1 MNDDSLKRGFVR
13 GVAWSGSARWAAQLI
28 TWLST
33 LFVARLLSPDDYGL
47 VGMATVVFGAI
58 TVFVDFGVT
67 LTVVTL
73 RHLTPAQVA
82 QLNGLAALLGLA
94 GFLAAAA
101 LAPAA
106 AWFFGRP
113 ELTFVLMALA
123 TAFLMIGPRQ
133 VPMALLQRDMRFRA
147 FAAIEATQALVAA
160 AVTFA
165 AALGG
170 AGFWAL
176 VAGVVAGQAAA
187 TVFALGTVRSAMKWP
202 RPAELG
208 EALQFTRHQLTGSLA
223 WYAYSNADFAVAGRL
238 LGAREL
244 GIYTIAWTFARIVPE
259 RLAHLVTRVTPAF
272 FAPLR
277 DDRAALCR
285 WIYALTEAL
294 TVLTFPLLVGL
305 ALTAPDAV
313 PLLVGQQWTA
323 AVLPLQLLA
332 LYSMWDV
339 VAQLLS
345 RGLTAVGDTR
355 FVARLGVALA
365 VVMPPA
371 FIVGSL
377 WGPAG
382 IAAAW
387 VLVNP
392 AVRSVIV
399 YRARRS
405 LGLSARRWIVA
416 MQPAVTST
424 ALMAAAVV
432 SIGAAA
438 AEYPPLVRLLA
449 QIAGG
454 GAVFA
459 LGIALLHRERLL
471 VWRDVARRLRSG
483 YAAGRSAAEAAA

>member
-28 TWLST
+28 TWVST

-47 VGMATVVFGAI
+47 VGMATVVFGAVN
-58 TVFVDFGVT
+58 VFVDFGVT
-67 LTVVTL
+67 LTVITL
-73 RHLTPAQVA
+73 RHLTPAQIA

-101 LAPAA
+101 LGPVA

-123 TAFLMIGPRQ
+123 TTFLMLGPRQ

-147 FAAIEATQALVAA
+147 FAAIEATQALGAA

-165 AALGG
+165 AAFSG

-176 VAGVVAGQAAA
+176 IAGIVAGQGAA
-187 TVFALGTVRSAMKWP
+187 TVLALATGRHAMKWP

-208 EALQFTRHQLTGSLA
+208 DALQFTRHQLTGSLA

-238 LGAREL
+238 LGARDL

-259 RLAHLVTRVTPAF
+259 RLAHLVTRLTPAF
-272 FAPLR
+272 FAPLQ
-277 DDRAALCR
+277 DDRVALCR

-305 ALTAPDAV
+305 ALIAPDAV
-313 PLLVGQQWTA
+313 PLLVGAQWTG

-332 LYSMWDV
+332 VFSMWDV
-339 VAQLLS
+339 VMQLLS

-355 FVARLGVALA
+355 FPARVGVSLA
-365 VVMPPA
+365 VVMPVA
-371 FIVGSL
+371 FIVGSQ

-392 AVRSVIV
+392 AVRWVMV

-405 LGLSARRWIVA
+405 LGLSVRQWVA
-416 MQPAVTST
+416 AMRPAATAT
-424 ALMAAAVV
+424 ALMGAAVV
-432 SIGAAA
+432 TIGAAA
-438 AEYPPLVRLLA
+438 AGYSPLVRLLA

-454 GAVFA
+454 GVMFA
-459 LGIALLHRERLL
+459 LGIALLHRRRLL
-471 VWRDVARRLRSG
+471 VWRDLARELRSG

>member
-1 MNDDSLKRGFVR
+1 
-13 GVAWSGSARWAAQLI
+13 
-28 TWLST
+28 
-33 LFVARLLSPDDYGL
+33 
-47 VGMATVVFGAI
+47 
-58 TVFVDFGVT
+58 
-67 LTVVTL
+67 
-73 RHLTPAQVA
+73 
-82 QLNGLAALLGLA
+82 
-94 GFLAAAA
+94 
-101 LAPAA
+101 
-106 AWFFGRP
+106 
-113 ELTFVLMALA
+113 MALA

-160 AVTFA
+160 AVTLA

-187 TVFALGTVRSAMKWP
+187 TVFALATARVAMKWP
-202 RPAELG
+202 RRAELG
-208 EALQFTRHQLTGSLA
+208 EPLQFTRHQLTGSLA

-313 PLLVGQQWTA
+313 PLLVGPQWTA

-332 LYSMWDV
+332 VYSMWDV

-355 FVARLGVALA
+355 FVARLGVTLA

-392 AVRSVIV
+392 AVRCVIV

-416 MQPAVTST
+416 MRPAAT
-424 ALMAAAVV
+424 ATTLMAAAVV

-438 AEYPPLVRLLA
+438 AAYSPPVRLLA
-449 QIAGG
+449 EIAGG
-454 GAVFA
+454 GVVFA

-471 VWRDVARRLRSG
+471 VWREVARQLRSG